1 MKTILKVEG
10 MACNHC
16 AHAIKAEL
24 SEIEGVKEVVVSLEG
39 KTVTVE
45 HEGNVAESKLKESI
59 EGLGYEVVL

>member
-24 SEIEGVKEVVVSLEG
+24 SEIEGVKEVVVSLEE

-59 EGLGYEVVL
+59 EGLGYKVVL

>member
-16 AHAIKAEL
+16 AHVIKAEL
-24 SEIEGVKEVVVSLEG
+24 SEIEGVKEVVVSLEE

>member
-24 SEIEGVKEVVVSLEG
+24 SEIEGVKEVVVSLEE

-59 EGLGYEVVL
+59 ESLGYEVVL

>member
-1 MKTILKVEG
+1 MCIRDS
-10 MACNHC
+10 C

-24 SEIEGVKEVVVSLEG
+24 SEIEGVKEVVVSLEE

-59 EGLGYEVVL
+59 ESLGYEVVL